1 MPKVWYNNNVKNKRY
16 KEIGTMTTNYAYTVT
31 AYYDDA
37 QVTTQTSDVEV
48 AIATLMHHTEQGV
61 RVEVTDN
68 YTGECYVIAN
78 IEEPHI
84 TTEWALMINGWLM
97 AQMWS

>member
-1 MPKVWYNNNVKNKRY
+1 
-16 KEIGTMTTNYAYTVT
+16 
-31 AYYDDA
+31 
-37 QVTTQTSDVEV
+37 
-48 AIATLMHHTEQGV
+48 MHHTEQGV

-97 AQMWS
+97 AQMLS